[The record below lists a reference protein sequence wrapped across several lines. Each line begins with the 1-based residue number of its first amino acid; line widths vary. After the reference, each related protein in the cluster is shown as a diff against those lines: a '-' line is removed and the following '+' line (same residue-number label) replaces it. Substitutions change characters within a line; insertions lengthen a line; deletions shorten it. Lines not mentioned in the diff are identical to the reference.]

1 MANVRIPPFTEAPST
16 VVGGTPQSVFPF
28 EFPFWSTNDILV
40 YQDGVLVDAAD
51 YTVAGLAI
59 QSSEAVEGGFG
70 SGTVT
75 FDVAVSSCTIT
86 IDRQVVGDRQTQFS
100 RTIPLDMRAL
110 NGDLNRVTARQQDL
124 DRRKVTRPA
133 GDRAGLYLAF
143 DADGLETASAGTG
156 ADGALRADLAA
167 AAGASLLGFSSA
179 GSGAVLRSSRTWTR
193 ERPVSVKDFGALGD
207 GTTNDTAAVLA
218 AYAAG
223 HYDLYFP
230 PGTYRLGQVGL
241 LGAAGMRIRGAGR
254 GVNGLLTTIKPI
266 ASMTAG
272 QAIFY
277 NQAASPATSS
287 FITIEDITFDLNS
300 QNCVGIDLDRIS
312 NANVNRCHFKGATT
326 LGTAA
331 GVGIQYRATTASGS
345 YTNAA
350 TQCSF
355 EALAKGVEF
364 ATDANSCSVFGGE
377 FINCTIGADCGPAG
391 ALDTPR
397 IFGARFEGCNVG
409 IRERSTGANYF
420 GCRFEASTGTDID
433 FIAGSDRPMVVG
445 GYTATTATPLRT
457 VSNAVSPIIMAPDMG
472 RYDLEASTAPKYS
485 HGRQVFAARNTATPP
500 TTPNLEY
507 CTYFHDI
514 PMIRNQVAFEGVN
527 AAGTNSVVI
536 FSVDGSNRVT
546 LSGLDRATG
555 TYLRMFLGENWSV
568 FGTGLDY
575 AGVQVLGARNT
586 GWTAMTGT
594 GSKGALAA
602 AAAGTAS
609 AAYAQAE
616 LQGALNRIAAL
627 EARLKS
633 YDDALTTHGLIG
645 A

>member
-1 MANVRIPPFTEAPST
+1 MAAGRIVTSTLMPARDRNDRLVAGAKLYVYTNRTTTPVTVYTTSALSTAQANPVVANSSGQFPDVWIEAGTAASPSLYT
-16 VVGGTPQSVFPF
+16 VSITGPNGESIANPSVF
-28 EFPFWSTNDILV
+28 D
-40 YQDGVLVDAAD
+40 D
-51 YTVAGLAI
+51 YSPSLNYA
-59 QSSEAVEGGFG
+59 SD
-70 SGTVT
+70 VT
-75 FDVAVSSCTIT
+75 SYW
-86 IDRQVVGDRQTQFS
+86 
-100 RTIPLDMRAL
+100 RAL
-110 NGDLNRVTARQQDL
+110 LL
-124 DRRKVTRPA
+124 
-133 GDRAGLYLAF
+133 
-143 DADGLETASAGTG
+143 TASQSAFLTALGNIASSFINVVQSGTG
-156 ADGALRADLAA
+156 AAT
-167 AAGASLLGFSSA
+167 
-179 GSGAVLRSSRTWTR
+179 RTLQAWFR
-193 ERPVSVKDFGALGD
+193 ERPVSVKDFGATGD
-207 GTTNDTAAVLA
+207 GTTPDTAAVLDA
-218 AYAAG
+218 AAAG
-223 HYDLYFP
+223 HKCLYFP
-230 PGTYRLGQVGL
+230 AGTYRLGQVGL
-241 LGAAGMRIRGAGR
+241 LGAAGMSFKGAGR
-254 GVNGLLTTIKPI
+254 FTTYIKPI

-277 NQAASPATSS
+277 NQAAAPATSS
-287 FITIEDITFDLNS
+287 FCTFEDMTFDLNA
-300 QNCVGIDLDRIS
+300 QNCVAIDLDRVS
-312 NANVNRCHFKGATT
+312 NSNINRCHFKGGSS

-331 GVGIQYRATTASGS
+331 GVGVQYRATTSSGS
-345 YTNAA
+345 YTNAT

-355 EALAKGVEF
+355 EAVAKGVEF
-364 ATDANSCSVFGGE
+364 ATGANSNSIFGGE

-409 IRERSTGANYF
+409 IRERSSGANYF
-420 GCRFEASTGTDID
+420 GCRFEAQTGADID

-472 RYDLEASTAPKYS
+472 RYDLEASATPKYS
-485 HGRQVFAARNTATPP
+485 HGRQVFAARNTVTPP

-507 CTYFHDI
+507 CALFHDS

-546 LSGLDRATG
+546 LSGFDRATA
-555 TYLRMFLGENWSV
+555 TYLRLFLGENWSV

-575 AGVQVLGARNT
+575 AGVKVLGARNT
-586 GWTAMTGT
+586 GWTAMTGL

-627 EARLKS
+627 EARMKS

-645 A
+645 T

>member
-1 MANVRIPPFTEAPST
+1 MSATFRILLGGQTVPIRFTT
-16 VVGGTPQSVFPF
+16 V
-28 EFPFWSTNDILV
+28 
-40 YQDGVLVDAAD
+40 
-51 YTVAGLAI
+51 
-59 QSSEAVEGGFG
+59 GFG
-70 SGTVT
+70 GIREIVSADITQDINARAAKASNLSDLASVT
-75 FDVAVSSCTIT
+75 TAKTNLGIVSYWHS
-86 IDRQVVGDRQTQFS
+86 
-100 RTIPLDMRAL
+100 L
-110 NGDLNRVTARQQDL
+110 
-124 DRRKVTRPA
+124 
-133 GDRAGLYLAF
+133 LA
-143 DADGLETASAGTG
+143 TASQSAFLTALGNIASSFINVVQSGTG
-156 ADGALRADLAA
+156 AAT
-167 AAGASLLGFSSA
+167 
-179 GSGAVLRSSRTWTR
+179 RTLQAWFR

-207 GTTNDTAAVLA
+207 GTTDDTAAVQA

-223 HYDLYFP
+223 NYDLYFP
-230 PGTYRLGQVGL
+230 PGVYRLGQVGI
-241 LGAAGMRIRGAGR
+241 LGTAGLRIRGAGR
-254 GVNGLLTTIKPI
+254 GINGFLTTIKPI
-266 ASMTAG
+266 ATLTAG

-277 NQAASPATSS
+277 NQGASPATSTLV
-287 FITIEDITFDLNS
+287 TIEDMTFDLNA
-300 QNCVGIDLDRIS
+300 QNCVAIDLDRIS
-312 NANVNRCHFKGATT
+312 NANINRCHFKGGTS

-355 EALAKGVEF
+355 SALAKGVEF
-364 ATDANSCSVFGGE
+364 ATNANSNNVFGGE

-391 ALDTPR
+391 YLDTPR

-420 GCRFEASTGTDID
+420 GCRFEAQTEADID

-472 RYDLEASTAPKYS
+472 RYDLEASTAPKYN
-485 HGRQVFAARNTATPP
+485 HGREVFAARNTVTPP

-507 CTYFHDI
+507 CALFHDI

-568 FGTGLDY
+568 FGSGLDY
-575 AGVQVLGARNT
+575 AGVKVLGARNT

-602 AAAGTAS
+602 AAAGSAS
-609 AAYAQAE
+609 AAYVQAE

-627 EARLKS
+627 EARMKS